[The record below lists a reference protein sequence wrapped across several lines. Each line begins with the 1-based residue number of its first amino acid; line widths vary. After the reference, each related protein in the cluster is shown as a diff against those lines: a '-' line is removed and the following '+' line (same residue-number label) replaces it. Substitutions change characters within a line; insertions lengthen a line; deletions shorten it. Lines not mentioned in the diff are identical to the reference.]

1 MASVSE
7 KLRARLEDEFNII
20 IPKPLNRIHGAKGAA
35 CRWDCYDSKGHH
47 YISEDTMAD
56 CLKAEKLSRLTCTK
70 DIGVV
75 YHVGPN

>member
-7 KLRARLEDEFNII
+7 KLRARLEDEFKIV
-20 IPKPLNRIHGAKGAA
+20 IPKPIQRIHGAKGAA
-35 CRWDCYDSKGHH
+35 LRWDCYDSNGHH
-47 YISEDTMAD
+47 YISEDSMSD
-56 CLKAEKLSRLTCTK
+56 CLKAKILARMTCTK